1 MWTKSAMICHG
12 LIEYKLSVDDPHYF
26 VQFTEIS
33 SLLNQKFW
41 NVDLLFDSNQ
51 RNLRSFTRKFK
62 FLIIK
67 LNLRTDFSYTLHKE
81 LSIFLMKTF
90 CIFWF
95 IQKIFDLKKN
105 FNTWNQNKPNMISE
119 DWKIAIIP
127 HKHSQI
133 QISCGPPSQ
142 ILATII

>member
-1 MWTKSAMICHG
+1 MDWLNTNYPLMTRIILCNLQKY
-12 LIEYKLSVDDPHYF
+12 LL
-26 VQFTEIS
+26 
-33 SLLNQKFW
+33 LLNQKFW

-95 IQKIFDLKKN
+95 IQKIFDLKKIS
-105 FNTWNQNKPNMISE
+105 THESKINQIWYLKTEKSRLSPIN
-119 DWKIAIIP
+119 
-127 HKHSQI
+127 
-133 QISCGPPSQ
+133 
-142 ILATII
+142 ILRFKFPADHPLRSWRR